1 MKLHIQET
9 HIPDL
14 VIVRRDP
21 MEDDRGYFVEQ
32 FRADAFE
39 AGRLPASFAQINQS
53 ESRQGVVRGLHFQW
67 DPPQGKLVRV
77 ASGSAYVV
85 SVDIRVGSPTL
96 GQWHALELEASPSVQ
111 VWAPA
116 GFARGFCALTDGCV
130 VQYLCT
136 GSYNPKCEGGI
147 RWDDPELGI
156 SWPLDE
162 GIVSEKDRD
171 APTLAEWLERT
182 EAQHFRYEGS

>member
-14 VIVRRDP
+14 VIVSRDP
-21 MEDDRGYFVEQ
+21 MADDRGYFVEQ
-32 FRADAFE
+32 FRADAFQE
-39 AGRLPASFAQINQS
+39 VGLPGSFAQINQS
-53 ESRQGVVRGLHFQW
+53 ESRRGVVRGLHFQW

-96 GQWHALELEASPSVQ
+96 GQWHALEMEASPNVQ
-111 VWAPA
+111 VWAPG

-136 GSYNPKCEGGI
+136 GSYNPECEGGI

-156 SWPLDE
+156 PWPVKE

-171 APTLAEWLERT
+171 APTLAEWLERP